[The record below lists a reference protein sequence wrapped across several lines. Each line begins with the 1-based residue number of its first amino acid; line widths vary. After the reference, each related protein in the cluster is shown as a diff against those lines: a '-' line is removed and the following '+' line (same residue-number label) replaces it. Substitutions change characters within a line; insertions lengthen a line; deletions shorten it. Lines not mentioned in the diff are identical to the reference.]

1 MSKKNDNI
9 ERTIEIG
16 SSMAGSLLGS
26 ATGDPISGALLG
38 EVSGKGLEILLKNI
52 KREISA
58 WRLRPREEARVLNA
72 VEVALTEIQ
81 RRLDSGEELRKDRV
95 PSDKA
100 EVTESVLMK
109 AQREP
114 EEKKIR
120 YMGYLIASS
129 YFNPPIS
136 EHMQHDLAKAAE
148 QLTYRQL
155 CILKLCAVK
164 DNYELRDKN
173 YRECELES
181 LSNDLYEVLREC
193 ADLHNR
199 EYIHSGLDT
208 ATMEMNVLSRL
219 RSIVP
224 SDMAFHTIGDYLY
237 NRMKLS
243 QIPDEDIAPIAEQLR

>member
-16 SSMAGSLLGS
+16 SSIAGSLVGS
-26 ATGDPISGALLG
+26 ATGDPISGALVG
-38 EVSGKGLEILLKNI
+38 TASGKGLEIVLKNI

-81 RRLDSGEELRKDRV
+81 RRLDSGEELRKDRI

-114 EEKKIR
+114 EEKKVR
-120 YMGYLIASS
+120 YMGYLMASS

-164 DNYELRDKN
+164 DNYELRGEN
-173 YRECELES
+173 YRGCELES
-181 LSNDLYEVLREC
+181 LSNVYEVLREC
-193 ADLHNR
+193 ADLHNK

-208 ATMEMNVLSRL
+208 ATLESNVLSRL

-243 QIPDEDIAPIAEQLR
+243 EIPDEDIAPIAEQLR